1 MPKVDFEWVKQ
12 QLTRAKVRKIT
23 GKTAIELLKAW
34 EELDFPS
41 EELEHA
47 AIDTFA
53 ALAKGHALVEDTADH
68 WLPAQAGFMLQVGDT
83 VRVRSDAFSGEAGR
97 IHNGRVGRVVAKRSG
112 DIIVKHTDGI
122 EPSRDDARYPASSL
136 EKRV

>member
-1 MPKVDFEWVKQ
+1 MPKVDYDWVKKQ
-12 QLTRAKVRKIT
+12 FARAKVRKIT
-23 GKTAIELLKAW
+23 GNSAIELLKVW
-34 EELDFPS
+34 ETLDFPS

-53 ALAKGHALVEDTADH
+53 ALAKGHSLVQDGPER

-97 IHNGRVGRVVAKRSG
+97 VHNGRIGRVVAKRSG
-112 DIIVKHTDGI
+112 DIIVKHIDGI
-122 EPSRDDARYPASSL
+122 EPSRDDARYPAASL
-136 EKRV
+136 EKKV